1 MAELALS
8 LANWATRLAEVM
20 QIVGQLSRNSLS
32 LATRADPPRRS
43 DVNSGSGVAEL
54 ALSRANWADR
64 LAEVM

>member
-8 LANWATRLAEVM
+8 LAN
-20 QIVGQLSRNSLS
+20 
-32 LATRADPPRRS
+32 RADPARRS

-54 ALSRANWADR
+54 ALSRANWADQ